1 MSLDT
6 QLEAA
11 LSDTT
16 ADAGTEAV
24 TATET
29 SAPAPVAQPERTY
42 TRADVEAEINRT
54 VQQRLSRKSLEEHF
68 RSQGW
73 VHPSEAQ
80 KFRQPETPKTEP
92 DPSQKWLEQV
102 LESKLAER
110 LAPIQ
115 AKEVARD
122 LDSAIGTL
130 TSTYPDLAGKA
141 NEGKLREVLDTVIEL
156 GLDRATHIPIEQVLE
171 VAYRYTRQF
180 PDLDAVKKQAADEA
194 IKSYTTKKVETA
206 SRTPKPE
213 GAGGQGAVTP
223 AKKITK
229 RDDYEAALEAALAR
243 IE

>member
-6 QLEAA
+6 QLDAA

-16 ADAGTEAV
+16 ADAGTTV

-29 SAPAPVAQPERTY
+29 PATPQPVAQPERTY
-42 TRADVEAEINRT
+42 SKADLEREINSA
-54 VQQRLSRKSLEEHF
+54 VQSRLSRRSLEEHF

-80 KFRQPETPKTEP
+80 RPRQPEPAKAEP
-92 DPSQKWLEQV
+92 DPQQRYLEQV
-102 LESKLAER
+102 LEAKLAER
-110 LAPIQ
+110 LAPLQ
-115 AKEVARD
+115 AKEVERD
-122 LDSAIGTL
+122 LDSAIGRL
-130 TSTYPDLAGKA
+130 TQTYAELKDEA
-141 NEGKLREVLDTVIEL
+141 KLRDVLDTVIEL
-156 GLDRATHIPIEQVLE
+156 GLDKATHIPVEQVLE

-180 PDLDAVKKQAADEA
+180 PDVDSIKKQAADEA

-213 GAGGQGAVTP
+213 GAGGAGAVTP

-229 RDDYEAALEAALAR
+229 REDYEAAIEAALAR

>member
-11 LSDTT
+11 LSDPT
-16 ADAGTEAV
+16 ADAGTTV

-29 SAPAPVAQPERTY
+29 TAPATQAPVAQPERTY
-42 TRADVEAEINRT
+42 SKADLETEINKA
-54 VQQRLSRKSLEEHF
+54 VQSRLSRRSLEEHF

-80 KFRQPETPKTEP
+80 RLRQPETPKPET
-92 DPSQKWLEQV
+92 DPGQKWLEQV
-102 LESKLAER
+102 LEAKLAER

-115 AKEVARD
+115 AKEVERD
-122 LDSAIGTL
+122 LDAAIGRL
-130 TSTYPDLAGKA
+130 TSSHAELSD
-141 NEGKLREVLDTVIEL
+141 EGKLREVLDTVIEL
-156 GLDRATHIPIEQVLE
+156 GLDKATHIPVEQVLE

-206 SRTPKPE
+206 SKTPKPE
-213 GAGGQGAVTP
+213 GAGGAGAVTP

-229 RDDYEAALEAALAR
+229 REDYEAALEAALAR

>member
-6 QLEAA
+6 QLDAA

-16 ADAGTEAV
+16 ADAGATV

-29 SAPAPVAQPERTY
+29 PATPQPVAQPERTY
-42 TRADVEAEINRT
+42 SKADLEREINSA
-54 VQQRLSRKSLEEHF
+54 VQSRLSRRSLEEHF
-68 RSQGW
+68 RSLGW

-80 KFRQPETPKTEP
+80 RPRQPEPTKAEP
-92 DPSQKWLEQV
+92 DPQQRYLEQV
-102 LESKLAER
+102 LEAKLAER
-110 LAPIQ
+110 LAPLQ
-115 AKEVARD
+115 AKEVERD
-122 LDSAIGTL
+122 LDSAIGRL
-130 TSTYPDLAGKA
+130 TQTYAELKDEA
-141 NEGKLREVLDTVIEL
+141 KLRDVLDTVIEL
-156 GLDRATHIPIEQVLE
+156 GLDKATHIPVEQVLE

-180 PDLDAVKKQAADEA
+180 PDVDSIKKQAADEA

-213 GAGGQGAVTP
+213 GAGGAGAVTP

-229 RDDYEAALEAALAR
+229 REDYEAAIEAALAR